1 MNSSAPAN
9 DRNRSERRAFSLLE
23 VVISVFLVGTVMV
36 VAMQVFASATA
47 GRARNGNQTQAVLL
61 AQALIDEI
69 LDQPYV
75 EPDDTAG
82 FGPESGET
90 ADGTRTSFDDVDDY
104 NAWSASPPEA
114 KDGADLPLTGDWS
127 REVSVCWVSADN
139 TETSTASDEGLKRIV
154 VTVKYK
160 GQPAASLTVVVTRA
174 RQVLPLQVP

>member
-1 MNSSAPAN
+1 MNFPAPTN
-9 DRNRSERRAFSLLE
+9 DRSRSERRAFSLIE

-36 VAMQVFASATA
+36 VALEVFASATL

-69 LDQPYV
+69 LDQPYM
-75 EPDDTAG
+75 ELDGTAE

-90 ADGTRTSFDDVDDY
+90 AGGTRGSFDDVDDY
-104 NAWSASPPEA
+104 NAWSARPPES
-114 KDGADLPLTGDWS
+114 KDGTDLPLTGNWS
-127 REVSVCWVSADN
+127 REVSVQWVAANN

-160 GQPAASLTVVVTRA
+160 GQPAASLAVVVTRA
-174 RQVLPLQVP
+174 RQVLPLPVP